1 MRHLTCRKKTNKS
14 IEMQKMIDHQPLKL
28 ISLIFLHFAKA
39 ENAALRTHGKVHKKK
54 KKTET

>member
-1 MRHLTCRKKTNKS
+1 
-14 IEMQKMIDHQPLKL
+14 MIDHQPLKL